1 MSCEKT
7 NGNEKGLII
16 KYPITKK
23 DNVYDSYFDIKIED
37 PYRWLENDRSPET
50 EKWVIEQNKITN
62 NYLSLIPYRDSLIL
76 LVNLMSL
83 VSPLQCFGD
92 FIYQFSE
99 SSGSL
104 TGIQ

>member
-1 MSCEKT
+1 MIFNFKFIRTISYFFLFLLTFTMSCEKT

-62 NYLSLIPYRDSLIL
+62 KKRIEDKKN
-76 LVNLMSL
+76 
-83 VSPLQCFGD
+83 
-92 FIYQFSE
+92 
-99 SSGSL
+99 
-104 TGIQ
+104 